1 MSRYT
6 KYPQGIDQKLP
17 LPPSLKNDI
26 ILTPNHENLHANS
39 YKQPFALVVDSRHR
53 NMELYP
59 NANNYV
65 IQIPR
70 YKDVLSVEIT
80 GADIPHSGFNIDA
93 TCNKLY
99 LVDTQEMYEKYQQG
113 MRVNGQSYVEVV
125 IPPGN
130 YEASDFASQ
139 IDPSNNA
146 VMAVAYQCYYDYNGP
161 VSYAYN
167 TGILAMALH
176 LAIPA
181 FDFAVVFNYKTL
193 KYVIVSNGLFGI
205 VNLEP
210 TPAAAAATISGS
222 APMYPADGYLGQ
234 NNGRYNPLP
243 NCMWAILGFELKNYL
258 PPPPNFYTYEPAPA
272 PTGSATPALIDGAF
286 DTLSVNYVQLAQGQ
300 RYDFP
305 ANATNLP
312 LTTPALTATGDFVA
326 YSLPNRA
333 NFTGEKYII
342 LDIPELNYRESTS
355 VINNQFFCRI
365 ILDTDLNSTSLAS
378 YYNRGATDA
387 FFPTTLAGVNTVKSI
402 KASDIGNSKC
412 IKYFTPSLGV
422 LSKLTVRWLKH
433 NGTPYD
439 FQGQDHTL
447 GFEIQTINQSAAYY
461 NA

>member
-1 MSRYT
+1 MTTAPTRYT
-6 KYPQGIDQKLP
+6 KYPQGLDQRMP
-17 LPPSLKNDI
+17 TPPSLKNDI

-53 NMELYP
+53 NMDLYP
-59 NANNYV
+59 NPSNYV

-80 GADIPHSGFNIDA
+80 GADVPHSGFNVDA

-99 LVDTQEMYEKYQQG
+99 IVTTKDMYENYQHG
-113 MRVNGQSYVEVV
+113 GRTNKVSYVEVV

-130 YEASDFASQ
+130 YEATDFASQ
-139 IDPSNNA
+139 LTNDG
-146 VMAVAYQCYYDYNGP
+146 VGYQFFYDYNGA
-161 VSYAYN
+161 VKYKAN
-167 TGILAMALH
+167 TGVLAMAMK
-176 LAIPA
+176 LALGN
-181 FDFAVVFNYKTL
+181 DFNFYVAFNYKTM
-193 KYVIVSNGLFGI
+193 KYVIFSNNFFGI
-205 VNLEP
+205 VNLDKDNYVDS
-210 TPAAAAATISGS
+210 SGNRIIYAS
-222 APMYPADGYLGQ
+222 DGYLGH
-234 NNGRYNPLP
+234 NSGHFNPLP
-243 NCMWAILGFELKNYL
+243 NCMYAVLGFELKNYL
-258 PPPPNFYTYEPAPA
+258 PTTTY
-272 PTGSATPALIDGAF
+272 GATLQDGAF
-286 DTLSVNYVQLAQGQ
+286 NTTDATFVQIAQGQ

-305 ANATNLP
+305 VASTNLP
-312 LTTPALTATGDFVA
+312 ATYGAVGGGEYAA

-333 NFTGEKYII
+333 NFTGEKYLI

-365 ILDTDLNSTSLAS
+365 IIDTDLNATSLAG
-378 YYNRGATDA
+378 YYNKTTEGY
-387 FFPTTLAGVNTVKSI
+387 FPTTLAVTNTVKSI

-412 IKYFTPSLGV
+412 IKYFAPSLGV

-447 GFEIQTINQSAAYY
+447 SFEIQTITQSATYY